1 VGEDYY
7 LVTSSFEYYP
17 GVPLFHSRD
26 LVHWRQ
32 IGHCLTRPSQLPLEG
47 SRSSG
52 GIFAPTIRHHDSV
65 FYMVT
70 TNITGGGHF
79 YVHTRDPYGEW
90 SEPVWVDAGV
100 RGIDPSLFFDD
111 DGSAYF
117 TATSRQGIIGT
128 RIDISTGER
137 LQEPVRLWSG
147 TGGQFPEAPHLY
159 HIGDYYYLLLAE
171 GGTERGH
178 MITIARSKSPWGP
191 FEPCPY
197 NPILSHRSTDL
208 PLQATGHG
216 DLIQAHDKS
225 WWMVFLAVRP
235 AGSYPAM
242 HHTGRE
248 TCLAPVRWTE
258 DGWPIVGELGLVR
271 PDLEV
276 ETLPL
281 HPWPAEPARDG
292 FDTPAL
298 RLSWNFLRNPREGD
312 WSLSERPGWLRLNGS
327 AVTLDDVDSP
337 AWVGR
342 RQQHLSAR
350 AETWLEFD
358 PQRDDEE
365 AGLTVY
371 MNERHHYE
379 VAVTRRDDTRCIMVR
394 RRIGS
399 LRRIVAREAISAGPV
414 RLAVEG
420 TPERYAFS
428 YAVGDGALRPLAAG
442 ETRYLATEVAGGF
455 TGVYLALYATG
466 NGEPCTTP
474 ADFDWFEYEGIE

>member
-1 VGEDYY
+1 
-7 LVTSSFEYYP
+7 FEYYP

-47 SRSSG
+47 ARSSG
-52 GIFAPTIRHHDSV
+52 GIFAPTIRYHDGV

-70 TNITGGGHF
+70 TNVTGGGHF
-79 YVHTRDPYGEW
+79 YVHTCDPYGEW

-100 RGIDPSLFFDD
+100 PGIDPSLLFDD
-111 DGSAYF
+111 DGTVYF

-128 RIDISTGER
+128 RLDIATGRR
-137 LQEPVRLWSG
+137 LQEPERLWSG

-159 HIGDYYYLLLAE
+159 HIGDYYYLMLAE

-178 MITIARSKSPWGP
+178 MITIARSTSPWGP
-191 FEPCPY
+191 FESCPY
-197 NPILSHRSTDL
+197 NPILSHRSTNL

-216 DLIQAHDKS
+216 DLIQAHDGI

-235 AGSYPAM
+235 AGSYPEA
-242 HHTGRE
+242 HHIGRE
-248 TCLAPVRWTE
+248 TCLSPVRWTE
-258 DGWPIVGELGLVR
+258 DSWPIVGEMGLVR
-271 PDLEV
+271 PDLDV

-281 HPWPAEPARDG
+281 HPWPDRATRDD
-292 FDTPAL
+292 FDAPNLDPT
-298 RLSWNFLRNPREGD
+298 WNFLRNPYEAD
-312 WSLSERPGWLRLNGS
+312 WSLSERPGWLRLKGS
-327 AVTLDDVDSP
+327 AVTPDDLDSP

-358 PQRDDEE
+358 PQRDGEE
-365 AGLTVY
+365 AGLMAF
-371 MNERHHYE
+371 MNDRHHYE
-379 VAVTRRDDTRCIMVR
+379 VAVIRRDGARFIIVR

-399 LRRIVAREAISAGPV
+399 LRRVVAREMIGSGPV
-414 RLAVEG
+414 HLRIEG
-420 TPERYAFS
+420 TPEYYEFS
-428 YAVGDGALRPLAAG
+428 YALGDGSMRTLARG

-455 TGVYLALYATG
+455 TGVYLAMYATG
-466 NGEPCTTP
+466 NGEAGSAP
-474 ADFDWFEYEGIE
+474 ADFDWFEYEGIA